1 MSGALQIVDTRP
13 LPGDNQLRLEN
24 TRVDAQQSGWL
35 LV

>member
-13 LPGDNQLRLEN
+13 LPRDNQLRLQN